1 MAQLLMC
8 PTDLLRQNLSGKVF
22 IVTGGNSGIGFA
34 TVAQLVRQGAKVII
48 GCRRPA
54 EGEIAKR
61 KILKDT
67 PKALI
72 EVLEI
77 DLGSFDSVRA
87 FARSFLSQNNKLHGL
102 VNNAGV
108 MYTPYGRTKEGF
120 EFQIGINYFGHFL
133 LTELLLPILKNT
145 ESSRIAILSSCY
157 HDLAQGREGKIDFSD
172 LSFEHRKYDGWAAYA
187 QAKLANLMHA
197 KHLAKILDG
206 TGVTV
211 ASVHPGWVRTNLVRT
226 WMPLWVQNILL
237 KPVLSMAGM
246 MEPWEGAQT
255 TLYVLLSPEIQKHNG
270 SYFSQKGFYRTRE
283 AQKGGWPL
291 TSPNPHAND
300 EVAAEKLYQLSLN
313 LVGLSSAGVRS

>member
-1 MAQLLMC
+1 MAKLLMC
-8 PTDLLRQNLSGKVF
+8 PSELLRKDLSGKTF
-22 IVTGGNSGIGFA
+22 IVTGGSSGIGLA
-34 TVAQLVRQGAKVII
+34 TVEQLAKQGAKVII
-48 GCRRPA
+48 GCRRPV
-54 EGEIAKR
+54 EGENAKSA
-61 KILKDT
+61 ILKNT

-77 DLGSFDSVRA
+77 DLASFESIRA
-87 FARSFLSQNNKLHGL
+87 FVNRFLSQNSTLHGL

-120 EFQIGINYFGHFL
+120 ELQIGINHFGHFL

-157 HDLAQGREGKIDFSD
+157 HDMAQGREGKIDFSD
-172 LSFEHRKYDGWAAYA
+172 LNFEKRKYDGWSAYA

-197 KHLAKILDG
+197 KQLAKNLEG

-226 WMPLWVQNILL
+226 WMPLWVQNVLL
-237 KPVLSMAGM
+237 RPVLNVAGM

-270 SYFSQKGFYRTRE
+270 HYFSQKGFYRTKE

-291 TSPNPHAND
+291 TSPNPHAHD
-300 EVAAEKLYQLSLN
+300 QRAAEKLYQLSLDM
-313 LVGLSSAGVRS
+313 VGLSSTGVKL